1 MKAIVCTRYGPP
13 GVLKLREVAKPVPR
27 DDEVLLRVC
36 ASSINSRDWR
46 IMRADPFVIRFM
58 EGFFSP
64 RHPIL
69 GADAAGRVE
78 AAGKD
83 ARQFKPGDAV
93 FGCLDA
99 YHGSAFAEYVC
110 AREEEIAPKPAN
122 LSFEQAAAV
131 PCAALTA
138 LQGLRDKGN
147 IQAGQR
153 VLIQGASGG
162 VGSFALQF
170 AKAFGAQVT
179 AVCSTR
185 NLDMA
190 RALGADHIIDYKKED
205 FTRGAQRYELILAV
219 NGYHPIAHY
228 LRVLVPGGTYVVAGG
243 SMLHWIQVAGK
254 NGRPADA
261 EGKKAYGV
269 SAKLNQKD
277 MIFLKEL
284 LEAGKIAPVI
294 DACYPLVETV
304 EAFRS
309 YEKVHPRGKIVITMG
324 DRS

>member
-13 GVLKLREVAKPVPR
+13 GVLKLREMAQPVPR
-27 DDEVLLRVC
+27 DDEVLLRVR

-58 EGFFSP
+58 EGFFRP

-78 AAGKD
+78 AVGKD
-83 ARQFKPGDAV
+83 ARQFKPGDDV
-93 FGCLDA
+93 FGCLGA

-110 AREEEIAPKPAN
+110 ARDEEIAPKPAN
-122 LSFEQAAAV
+122 LSFAQAAAV

-162 VGSFALQF
+162 VGSFALQL
-170 AKAFGAQVT
+170 AKAFGAEVT

-190 RALGADHIIDYKKED
+190 RALGADHVIDYKKED
-205 FTRGAQRYELILAV
+205 FTRGAQRYDLILAV
-219 NGYHPIAHY
+219 NGYHSIAHY
-228 LRVLVPGGTYVVAGG
+228 LRALDTGGTYVVAGG

-254 NGRPADA
+254 NGRPADG

-269 SAKLNQKD
+269 SVELRQKD

-294 DACYPLVETV
+294 DACYPLAETV
-304 EAFRS
+304 KAFRS
-309 YEKVHPRGKIVITMG
+309 YEKEHPRGKIVITMG